1 MTVPED
7 NDTILQIPN
16 SVAIGLACLLAA
28 IIAFV
33 AIKVTK
39 GADTVNKTQADTVAT
54 FGD

>member
-7 NDTILQIPN
+7 NDIVLQVPN

-28 IIAFV
+28 TIALV
-33 AIKVTK
+33 AIKVT
-39 GADTVNKTQADTVAT
+39 GEADEINKTQAEAIAT